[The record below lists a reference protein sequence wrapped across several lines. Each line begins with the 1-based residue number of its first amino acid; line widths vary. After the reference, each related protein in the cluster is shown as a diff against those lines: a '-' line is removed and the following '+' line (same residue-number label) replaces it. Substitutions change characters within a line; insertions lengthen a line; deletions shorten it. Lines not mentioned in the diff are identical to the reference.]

1 MVVEPSV
8 EEGSE
13 EDPAVRERT
22 ADTVSLAP
30 VLLLYKYIMIP
41 NFVCYCK
48 QQTTPYTY
56 IIRREMDSLLSAFL
70 VISQLLIH

>member
-30 VLLLYKYIMIP
+30 VLLLYEYHNITQCV
-41 NFVCYCK
+41 NVK

-56 IIRREMDSLLSAFL
+56 IIRREMDSLLTAFL
-70 VISQLLIH
+70 VISQL